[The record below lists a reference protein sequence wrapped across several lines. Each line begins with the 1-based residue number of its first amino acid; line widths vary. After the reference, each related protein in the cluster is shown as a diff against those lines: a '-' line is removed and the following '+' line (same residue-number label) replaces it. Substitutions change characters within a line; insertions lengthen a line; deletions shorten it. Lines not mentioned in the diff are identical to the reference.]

1 MPASSAAPRLVASTD
16 DGRTMR
22 QVVDIGHLTA
32 KIPGVTKLVNH
43 LTSKDMPKKE
53 KKDISPF
60 LAMEEKEEA
69 DVVISEPALRDVL

>member
-1 MPASSAAPRLVASTD
+1 MERWQ
-16 DGRTMR
+16 

-69 DVVISEPALRDVL
+69 DVVLSEPGNYGMCCSKTAIEI